1 MKSWAVTA
9 LAGVVGGIVGA
20 VLIAFSAGL
29 LPNQSSTSKD
39 FSTAQTTPSQTPALD
54 HLDTLRCP
62 RGLRRVVQV
71 RGQEDGFAR
80 TGDEPSRVD
89 PAMLRFGL
97 FSDLEARLPRVFGR
111 RDFDEGGADRTF
123 VDHFTLPKGTVSAV
137 LVMRL
142 RGIVGT
148 ADNDS
153 LQLFP
158 RTTYVGKS
166 GEDQLAGYGFGIAN
180 PALEPIGDPA
190 NGVFE
195 LALESV
201 TPSPNA
207 PQVPILE
214 FVKEAIA
221 PDAAGDGET
230 VSVLIS
236 DDTMVD
242 VVGLSAC
249 VEPLEIR
256 GVTFVEHSGKPLGPD
271 VSVLACMADP
281 GQSACDPFSG
291 DTLCTTALPLACY
304 KPGNRPMPETVK
316 QSGIAGSFMEDSFNG
331 GQVMLTEPVAA
342 ARFKTRVEADAFCSR
357 QFGEGTRVLQYADGT
372 AAAVVSMSP
381 IPIRTRVWVDI
392 ADQPRGRCWD
402 RPQPGTL
409 PE

>member
-1 MKSWAVTA
+1 MKSWAVSA
-9 LAGVVGGIVGA
+9 LAGVVGGVVGA
-20 VLIAFSAGL
+20 VIIAIGAGL
-29 LPNQSSTSKD
+29 LPSTSSNLKD
-39 FSTAQTTPSQTPALD
+39 FSKAQAMMSATPALD

-71 RGQEDGFAR
+71 QGQEDGFSR
-80 TGDEPSRVD
+80 TGEEPSRVD

-97 FSDLEARLPRVFGR
+97 FSDMEARLPRVIGR
-111 RDFDEGGADRTF
+111 RDYDEGGADRAF
-123 VDHFTLPKGTVSAV
+123 IDYFKLPKGTISAV
-137 LVMRL
+137 FVMRL
-142 RGIVGT
+142 RGVVGT
-148 ADNDS
+148 AENDS
-153 LQLFP
+153 LQIFP
-158 RTTYVGKS
+158 RTTYAGKS
-166 GEDQLAGYGFGIAN
+166 GQEQLAGYGFGITN
-180 PALEPIGDPA
+180 PALVPVGDST

-207 PQVPILE
+207 PQMSFFE
-214 FVKEAIA
+214 FVKEPLA

-230 VSVLIS
+230 VSIIIS

-242 VVGLSAC
+242 VVGLSVC

-271 VSVLACMADP
+271 VSVLSCMSDP
-281 GQSACDPFSG
+281 GQSGCDPFSG

-304 KPGNRPMPETVK
+304 KPGNRPMPDIMK
-316 QSGIAGSFMEDSFNG
+316 QSSLGDSFNG
-331 GQVMLTEPVAA
+331 GQVRLTEPVVAA
-342 ARFKTRVEADAFCSR
+342 SFKTRLEADAFCSR
-357 QFGEGTRVLQYADGT
+357 QFGDGTRVLQYADGT

-392 ADQPRGRCWD
+392 GDQPRGRCWD
-402 RPQPGTL
+402 RPQPGSL